1 MEAFWAAQ
9 IIVLKAMSPGE
20 GSVELV
26 LDDPTGPEHLGVGEG
41 CVGEGRV
48 FIQSKILIRL
58 SGRRKGLKGFYSA

>member
-26 LDDPTGPEHLGVGEG
+26 LDDPTGPEHLGVGED
-41 CVGEGRV
+41 CVGTRRARG
-48 FIQSKILIRL
+48 ILEAV
-58 SGRRKGLKGFYSA
+58 GADQDVAFVVDKW